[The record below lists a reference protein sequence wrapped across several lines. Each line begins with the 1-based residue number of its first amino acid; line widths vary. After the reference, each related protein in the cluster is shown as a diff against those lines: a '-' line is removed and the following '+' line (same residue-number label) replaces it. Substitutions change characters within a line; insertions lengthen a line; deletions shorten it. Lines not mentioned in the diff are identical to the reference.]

1 MGYIRGFVHGAVA
14 GAVLGICFAPQPG
27 ERTRAQM
34 VAFGK
39 AAREAMDTAERTA
52 KHVAPVFAGAA
63 SLAREQV
70 VRRRHHE
77 ETAPAFPGAAENG
90 HQ

>member
-1 MGYIRGFVHGAVA
+1 MGYIRGFVHGAAV
-14 GAVLGICFAPQPG
+14 GAVIGICFAPQQG
-27 ERTRAQM
+27 ERTRAQL
-34 VAFGK
+34 VAFGR
-39 AAREAMDTAERTA
+39 AAREGVDTAQRTA

-77 ETAPAFPGAAENG
+77 ETAPAFPGTTDNG

>member
-14 GAVLGICFAPQPG
+14 GAVIGICFAPQPG
-27 ERTRAQM
+27 ERTRAQL
-34 VAFGK
+34 VVFGRAVREGVD
-39 AAREAMDTAERTA
+39 AAQRTA

-77 ETAPAFPGAAENG
+77 ETAPAFPGTTDNG